1 MASDLPTDA
10 QLAAITTIA
19 QAIAW
24 VGLDAAAWAAVDVAL
39 GNVPS
44 LRILGNIPAD
54 ALRLAVHA
62 ARVAVPESGT
72 PGGPDHVPA
81 TQRGLTV
88 VESTQVGLLWR
99 VARRKAE
106 KADAEL
112 FLTTPT
118 PALTTG
124 PGGVGTGAGTGQPA
138 PAAAAAG
145 PGNDP
150 AKRKIKVS
158 SVLDQA
164 DEAEVPELN
173 RAEIDGYFKVLEKNK
188 GGPVRP
194 ETEPSPEQVSA
205 LKVRLVDLDM
215 SPYADFALFVGFQH
229 RFAKSL
235 KFKNH
240 LLQPDGSFR
249 TVEVPGPPNY
259 DAWLAS
265 WSVFENALLMFEVK
279 DSAGDRI
286 PMVTQSALDLY
297 RDRFR
302 DLVVRYP
309 HVWHLLVVAEDRCR
323 AEHFPRLRRKLTED
337 HDHGLEAQGGRGRG
351 SSGWRRTTRSTG
363 TSTCETRPSA
373 SWPRVRSGPRRVAP
387 ARAPE
392 SQEGNR
398 QRPPR
403 KRKYKEKLDKQ
414 GETSGVPPP
423 PTPVAEGKGGKGK
436 GGKGLKRDA
445 KGRFLTDQMG
455 RNICFG
461 YGEGVCT
468 AETCPKGFVHIC
480 AWASTRLSLAR
491 GFARR
496 RTDGAR
502 RPRRSPGWGSLRP
515 PGRKPEKQAG
525 RALPSGSSSPG
536 RGELRMG
543 CGRRFRERAPS
554 VGPPRQARRPRV
566 LGPHEGRRLCGDS
579 GENSQTPAD
588 VDPHG
593 SALPNLHEGQGWPQG
608 RGPGKTQVEC
618 EAGGV
623 GTRGG
628 GGQSPRLAGRGL
640 R

>member
-24 VGLDAAAWAAVDVAL
+24 VGLDAAAWASVDVAL

-72 PGGPDHVPA
+72 PGEPDHVPA
-81 TQRGLTV
+81 AQRGLTV

-124 PGGVGTGAGTGQPA
+124 PGGVGTGAGTGPPA

-279 DSAGDRI
+279 DAAGDRI

-323 AEHFPRLRRKLTED
+323 AEHFPRLRRKLTE
-337 HDHGLEAQGGRGRG
+337 APRPR
-351 SSGWRRTTRSTG
+351 SRT
-363 TSTCETRPSA
+363 P
-373 SWPRVRSGPRRVAP
+373 VP
-387 ARAPE
+387 ARAAVG
-392 SQEGNR
+392 EGLQGGGAR
-398 QRPPR
+398 QGVLGRTRARPGHPLHGLGPR
-403 KRKYKEKLDKQ
+403 KGIGRQ
-414 GETSGVPPP
+414 GEAG
-423 PTPVAEGKGGKGK
+423 
-436 GGKGLKRDA
+436 
-445 KGRFLTDQMG
+445 
-455 RNICFG
+455 
-461 YGEGVCT
+461 
-468 AETCPKGFVHIC
+468 
-480 AWASTRLSLAR
+480 
-491 GFARR
+491 
-496 RTDGAR
+496 
-502 RPRRSPGWGSLRP
+502 
-515 PGRKPEKQAG
+515 QAG
-525 RALPSGSSSPG
+525 RDLWRPTSPYPRCGRQGREGEGREGSQAGRQRALPHRSDGSQHLLRLRRGNVHCRDLSEGFHAYLSEVPG
-536 RGELRMG
+536 Q
-543 CGRRFRERAPS
+543 AP
-554 VGPPRQARRPRV
+554 A
-566 LGPHEGRRLCGDS
+566 
-579 GENSQTPAD
+579 
-588 VDPHG
+588 
-593 SALPNLHEGQGWPQG
+593 
-608 RGPGKTQVEC
+608 
-618 EAGGV
+618 
-623 GTRGG
+623 
-628 GGQSPRLAGRGL
+628 
-640 R
+640 

>member
-24 VGLDAAAWAAVDVAL
+24 VGLDAAAWASVDVAL

-72 PGGPDHVPA
+72 PGAPDHVPA
-81 TQRGLTV
+81 SQRGLTV

-124 PGGVGTGAGTGQPA
+124 PGGVGTGAGTGPPA

-229 RFAKSL
+229 CFAKSL

-279 DSAGDRI
+279 DAAGDRI

-309 HVWHLLVVAEDRCR
+309 HVWHLLVVAEDT
-323 AEHFPRLRRKLTED
+323 EHFPRLRRKLTED
-337 HDHGLEAQGGRGRG
+337 HDHGLEPRFQPGRP
-351 SSGWRRTTRSTG
+351 W
-363 TSTCETRPSA
+363 E
-373 SWPRVRSGPRRVAP
+373 RVFRVAAHDKEYWDEHVRDP
-387 ARAPE
+387 AIRFMASGKVRAPPVTE
-392 SQEGNR
+392 AQEGNR
-398 QRPPR
+398 QKPPIRGGTRRSRTSRERPLASHLPLPPLR
-403 KRKYKEKLDKQ
+403 KAR
-414 GETSGVPPP
+414 
-423 PTPVAEGKGGKGK
+423 EGRGREGR
-436 GGKGLKRDA
+436 GLKRDA

-461 YGEGVCT
+461 YGEGTCT
-468 AETCPKGFVHIC
+468 ADLSEGFH
-480 AWASTRLSLAR
+480 AYLSEV
-491 GFARR
+491 
-496 RTDGAR
+496 
-502 RPRRSPGWGSLRP
+502 PG
-515 PGRKPEKQAG
+515 QA
-525 RALPSGSSSPG
+525 
-536 RGELRMG
+536 
-543 CGRRFRERAPS
+543 
-554 VGPPRQARRPRV
+554 
-566 LGPHEGRRLCGDS
+566 
-579 GENSQTPAD
+579 PA
-588 VDPHG
+588 
-593 SALPNLHEGQGWPQG
+593 
-608 RGPGKTQVEC
+608 
-618 EAGGV
+618 
-623 GTRGG
+623 
-628 GGQSPRLAGRGL
+628 
-640 R
+640 

>member
-39 GNVPS
+39 GDVPS

-99 VARRKAE
+99 VARRAE

-337 HDHGLEAQGGRGRG
+337 HDHGLEPRFQPGRP
-351 SSGWRRTTRSTG
+351 W
-363 TSTCETRPSA
+363 E
-373 SWPRVRSGPRRVAP
+373 RVFRVAAHDKEYWDEHVRDP
-387 ARAPE
+387 AIRFMASGKVRAPPGGTGSGTDLTE

-480 AWASTRLSLAR
+480 Q
-491 GFARR
+491 
-496 RTDGAR
+496 
-502 RPRRSPGWGSLRP
+502 
-515 PGRKPEKQAG
+515 K
-525 RALPSGSSSPG
+525 
-536 RGELRMG
+536 
-543 CGRRFRERAPS
+543 C
-554 VGPPRQARRPRV
+554 
-566 LGPHEGRRLCGDS
+566 LGKHPLKSC
-579 GENSQTPAD
+579 P
-588 VDPHG
+588 
-593 SALPNLHEGQGWPQG
+593 
-608 RGPGKTQVEC
+608 
-618 EAGGV
+618 
-623 GTRGG
+623 
-628 GGQSPRLAGRGL
+628 GL
-640 R
+640 RKAEN